1 MECNLEYYGNMHQNF
16 DIMEFPDLVF
26 KYDWLVDKKKHEKQ
40 EQETGS
46 QQGMMSLNDM
56 MSMAQSGK
64 E

>member
-1 MECNLEYYGNMHQNF
+1 MECNLEYYGNIHPQF
-16 DIMEFPDLVF
+16 DTMEFPDFVF
-26 KYDWLVDKKKHEKQ
+26 KHDWLVEKKKQEKQ